1 MVGNLARSI
10 TLRGKLSTQTGLLV
24 GRLQIPMITFIENSL
39 VDSQGNQ
46 IINSDGDQIVTA
58 ERTYV

>member
-24 GRLQIPMITFIENSL
+24 GRLQIPMAVITQNEL
-39 VDSQGNQ
+39 VDSQGNH
-46 IINSDGDQIVTA
+46 IIDSVGNQIVSVNK
-58 ERTYV
+58 TYV